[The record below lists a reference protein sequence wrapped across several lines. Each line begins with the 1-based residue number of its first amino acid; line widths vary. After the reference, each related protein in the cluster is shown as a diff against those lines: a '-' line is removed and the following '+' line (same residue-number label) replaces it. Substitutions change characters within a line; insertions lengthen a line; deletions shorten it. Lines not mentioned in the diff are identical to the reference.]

1 MSTTII
7 YDPSACNEGDGNG
20 GDGASSFVELTDTPD
35 NYFGQAGKVPVVKS
49 NETGLGFEDFPSGGD
64 GSTNVFAIE
73 SGEQYTV
80 ERNQELINSGLFHLD
95 GELRLDG
102 KWALLSDTGIAT
114 GGFGQLPDN
123 DRSHTELKVLAAFG
137 MTYESDIYRQVINHN
152 LNQFPILKFLD
163 PNGVEL
169 DPHVRHLGLNNLII
183 ESNTPLEGVIYALHE
198 PHSDT
203 VSEFSDIQLID
214 VNGVFTQ
221 VLNHNQNTFPLFK
234 FLDDQGTELD
244 FKVTHI
250 DMNTTKIESNI
261 FVIGK
266 IYML

>member
-1 MSTTII
+1 MKTFNI
-7 YDPSACNEGDGNG
+7 DDCCDSANNGGG
-20 GDGASSFVELTDTPD
+20 GDGATTFIELTDTP
-35 NYFGQAGKVPVVKS
+35 NSYTGQAGKVPVVKN
-49 NETGLGFEDFPSGGD
+49 NELGLDFEDFPSGGD
-64 GSTNVFAIE
+64 GSSNVFAIE
-73 SGEQYTV
+73 TGEQYTV
-80 ERNQELINSGLFHLD
+80 EKNQELINSGLFHLD

-114 GGFGQLPDN
+114 GGFSQLPGN
-123 DRSHTELKVLAAFG
+123 DHSHTELKILANFG
-137 MTYESDIYRQVINHN
+137 MTYETDVYRQVVNHN

-203 VSEFSDIQLID
+203 VSEFSDIQLVD

-234 FLDDQGTELD
+234 FLDNQGTELD

-261 FVIGK
+261 SVIGK